1 MSGTIQNPPYGIMT
15 VASGNSGATPVSA
28 GYYPAEGSRSIP
40 AIYQWS
46 VQSVY
51 NEDLSI
57 VQAMGW
63 ESGVQAAYIDNSQ
76 CPTSVQLFIQST
88 GHVITAPPNSQGYVP
103 LLFSGAP
110 AIMLS
115 TVGTGL
121 SSTQVTRVYY
131 LNFPV
136 NTAGFWNIAG
146 DSSAMYYGSSPPP
159 QLLQSRSVPLTLN
172 SFGSVFV
179 DTEVEIPTFSASA
192 VVSVQ
197 ANATDAF
204 TLYGGNTRV
213 TRLRKMAVSVSSAAT
228 LFLVKRATV
237 NTGGTFAAATTVQ
250 HDTSAGVTSITGS
263 VGYTANPTSLGTT
276 VGNFGAYALLAN
288 DRPFEEIYGV
298 GDTALVLRNLSQG
311 LAWNFNG
318 ANPALTM
325 TITLQWTEAGT

>member
-63 ESGVQAAYIDNSQ
+63 ESGVQAAFIDNSQ
-76 CPTSVQLFIQST
+76 CPFAVQLFIPST
-88 GHVITAPPNSQGYVP
+88 GQALIVPPTSQGYVP

-110 AIMLS
+110 SIMLS
-115 TVGTGL
+115 VSGTGL

-136 NTAGFWNIAG
+136 NTAGFWSVGSVGVA
-146 DSSAMYYGSSPPP
+146 AYYQSTPPP
-159 QLLQSRSVPLTLN
+159 NLTQRESVPLTVN
-172 SFGSVFV
+172 AYGSVFV
-179 DTEVEIPTFSASA
+179 DSEVQIPTYSATA
-192 VVSVQ
+192 VVAVQ

-204 TLYGGNTRV
+204 TFYGGARL
-213 TRLRKMAVSVSSAAT
+213 TRLRKMAVSLSSAAT
-228 LFLVKRATV
+228 LYLVKRSST
-237 NTGGTFAAATTVQ
+237 NTGGTFTAATATL
-250 HDTSAGVTSITGS
+250 HDSNTNGALATPVS
-263 VGYTANPTSLGTT
+263 YTANPTALGTS
-276 VGNFGAYALLAN
+276 VGNVGAYSLLAN

-298 GDTALVLRNLSQG
+298 GDTSLLLRNAAQG
-311 LAWNFNG
+311 IAWNFNG
-318 ANPALTM
+318 ANAALTM
-325 TITLQWTEAGT
+325 TITVQWTEANS

>member
-1 MSGTIQNPPYGIMT
+1 MT
-15 VASGNSGATPVSA
+15 VASGNTGPTPVSA

-40 AIYQWS
+40 AIYQWT

-76 CPTSVQLFIQST
+76 CPVGVQLYIPST
-88 GHVITAPPNSQGYVP
+88 GQVLIVPQNAQGYVP

-110 AIMLS
+110 SIMLS

-121 SSTQVTRVYY
+121 TSAQVTRIYY

-136 NTAGFWNIAG
+136 NTAGFWNVAG
-146 DSSAMYYGSSPPP
+146 ESAGMYYGSSPPP
-159 QLLQSRSVPLTLN
+159 QLTLARSVPLVLN
-172 SFGSVFV
+172 SYGSVFM
-179 DTEVEIPTFSASA
+179 DGEVQIPTFSASA
-192 VVSVQ
+192 VLAVQ

-204 TLYGGNTRV
+204 TLYGANNRA

-228 LFLVKRATV
+228 LFLVKRSTV
-237 NTGGTFAAATTVQ
+237 NTGGTFVAATTTP
-250 HDTSAGVTSITGS
+250 HDANAVASASTGS
-263 VGYTANPTSLGTT
+263 GAYTANPTGLGTL
-276 VGNFGAYALLAN
+276 VGNVGAYALLAN

-298 GDTALVLRNLSQG
+298 GDASLVLRNAQQG
-311 LAWNFNG
+311 IAWNFNG
-318 ANPALTM
+318 TNAALTM
-325 TITLQWTEAGT
+325 TITVQWTEATT